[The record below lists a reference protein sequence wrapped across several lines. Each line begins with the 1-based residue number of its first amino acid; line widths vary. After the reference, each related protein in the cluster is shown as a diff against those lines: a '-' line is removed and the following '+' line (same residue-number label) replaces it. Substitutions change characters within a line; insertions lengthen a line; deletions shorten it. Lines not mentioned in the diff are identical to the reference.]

1 MSLTIEYLE
10 EWLGNGINQVNLKFN
25 DLSEIVN
32 FCDKKGDIMAKVK
45 AFAKR
50 TQEQKDAFV
59 RANTTYMN
67 KTAYRRL
74 INAERFSKLIC
85 KHLKIKVEDE
95 SVDFTKDLD
104 EQ

>member
-1 MSLTIEYLE
+1 
-10 EWLGNGINQVNLKFN
+10 
-25 DLSEIVN
+25 
-32 FCDKKGDIMAKVK
+32 MAKVK

-104 EQ
+104 TDE